1 MTEQAALFVGSE
13 EEQMALGAALAQAIG
28 DRPLLVFLWGDLGTG
43 KTTLVRGFLR
53 GRGHQG
59 AVRSPTYTLVEP
71 YELSPVSVYHLDL
84 YRLSNPEELEFLG
97 GREIFS
103 GDNQVLV
110 EWPDRG
116 QGWLPQPDLELRLA
130 HEQNGRRIGLLARS
144 DAGRGVIDR
153 ITGLKILRR
162 GEP

>member
-1 MTEQAALFVGSE
+1 
-13 EEQMALGAALAQAIG
+13 MALGAALARAIG

-53 GRGHQG
+53 GQGHQG

-71 YELSPVSVYHLDL
+71 YDLSPVSVYHLDL
-84 YRLSNPEELEFLG
+84 YRLSDSEELEFLG

-116 QGWLPQPDLELRLA
+116 RGWLPQPDLELRLV
-130 HEQNGRRIGLLARS
+130 HEENGRRITLRAHS
-144 DAGRGVIDR
+144 DVGQEIIDR
-153 ITGLKILRR
+153 MNPMGRSQQTTGCK
-162 GEP
+162 PVA